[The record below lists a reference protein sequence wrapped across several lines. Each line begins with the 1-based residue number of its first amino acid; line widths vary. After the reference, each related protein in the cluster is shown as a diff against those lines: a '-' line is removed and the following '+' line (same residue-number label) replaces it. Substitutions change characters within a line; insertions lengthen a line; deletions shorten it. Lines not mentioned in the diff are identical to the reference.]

1 MALTPPP
8 SRGRRGGGISHQ
20 TKQKLHN
27 ISIRKRQIPHP
38 NPPLKGEGKLSQR
51 PALKGRETSLILLI
65 DNEMALTPPPSRGR
79 LGGGISHQAKQKLH
93 NLSIRKRQIP
103 HPNPPLKGEGN

>member
-1 MALTPPP
+1 PPPNPPLKGEEKLSQRPALKGEGTKARTSPPP
-8 SRGRRGGGISHQ
+8 SRGRTGGGISHQ

-51 PALKGRETSLILLI
+51 PV
-65 DNEMALTPPPSRGR
+65 
-79 LGGGISHQAKQKLH
+79 
-93 NLSIRKRQIP
+93 
-103 HPNPPLKGEGN
+103 LKGEGN